1 MSIEGSPKKMPQS
14 KDEAQKEAGMLR
26 AQMDMIPATG
36 KIATTQFEKVSKG
49 TIRNLEFGRDAT
61 PADYDEAL
69 AALEELK
76 VLGEQEPATAK
87 VLGVFARLSVNAAEL
102 VSYVVKETMLTSP
115 PEWHDKRYWG
125 TNEERAAAVEDAEQR
140 KSEDK
145 IKQLNFDAL
154 FIDRLKALRAAA
166 ENPSYKLRKLKKE
179 GEQFDNSA

>member
-1 MSIEGSPKKMPQS
+1 MGIESSPKKIPLS

-36 KIATTQFEKVSKG
+36 KIATTESEKTNKDILRYQEAG
-49 TIRNLEFGRDAT
+49 RNAT
-61 PADYDEAL
+61 REDYDQAL

-76 VLGEQEPATAK
+76 VFAEQEPATTK

-102 VSYVVKETMLTSP
+102 VSYVVKESMLTST

-125 TNEERAAAVEDAEQR
+125 TDDERAAAIKDAEQR

-145 IKQLNFDAL
+145 TKQQNFDAL
-154 FIDRLKALRAAA
+154 FVDRLNALRAAA
-166 ENPSYKLRKLKKE
+166 ENPSYKLRKLEKE
-179 GEQFDNSA
+179 GEQFDT